1 VKNLY
6 QILCGKGIYD
16 QREVFRNGEGDGISS
31 VNQKYHF
38 IKKSEIELGAVFS
51 KRMLLNFHT

>member
-16 QREVFRNGEGDGISS
+16 QREVFRDGEGDGSGDEE
-31 VNQKYHF
+31 
-38 IKKSEIELGAVFS
+38 KKGINGQQD
-51 KRMLLNFHT
+51 